1 MGDGA
6 DHFFIGRVQHIDG
19 LATARGA
26 PFAIHVQMDIG
37 IGHAGFLRLSLLDG
51 GRLIGLGA
59 RDQMDGAGSGARKAQ
74 SITFSGGTPMR
85 LSRRTLFAASTL
97 LAAPASLRAQPAFPN
112 RPITVVV
119 PNPPGGG
126 TDFAARLFQEAMSQ
140 GLGQPVVVENRP
152 GANGNLAINAVARA
166 APDGHTIL
174 LQYNGY
180 HAGNPAMMKNLTW
193 DPIKDLALV
202 GMATMAPHAII
213 VAPSVPA
220 NNLQEFIAHA
230 RANPGKLNY
239 ASSGNGSIQHVGG
252 VLFSR
257 AIGAEMVHVPYR
269 GAAPALQDVA
279 GGRVEL
285 FITTPSS
292 AIALVQGGRVK
303 ALAIAS
309 AQRAA
314 GLPDVPTTAQ
324 AGLPGFTLDA
334 WFGFAVPAATPRP
347 IQERLNAVINAAA
360 EQASVRERAQAG
372 GAATK
377 AMTLAELDALARRE
391 VEELGAV
398 IRTAGITID

>member
-1 MGDGA
+1 
-6 DHFFIGRVQHIDG
+6 
-19 LATARGA
+19 
-26 PFAIHVQMDIG
+26 
-37 IGHAGFLRLSLLDG
+37 
-51 GRLIGLGA
+51 
-59 RDQMDGAGSGARKAQ
+59 
-74 SITFSGGTPMR
+74 MR

-97 LAAPASLRAQPAFPN
+97 LAAPPSLRAQPAFPN

-213 VAPSVPA
+213 VATGVPA

-372 GAATK
+372 GAATN

>member
-1 MGDGA
+1 
-6 DHFFIGRVQHIDG
+6 
-19 LATARGA
+19 
-26 PFAIHVQMDIG
+26 
-37 IGHAGFLRLSLLDG
+37 
-51 GRLIGLGA
+51 
-59 RDQMDGAGSGARKAQ
+59 
-74 SITFSGGTPMR
+74 MR
-85 LSRRTLFAASTL
+85 LTRRTLFAASTL

-152 GANGNLAINAVARA
+152 GANGNLAINAVARS

-213 VAPSVPA
+213 VGPNVPA

-314 GLPDVPTTAQ
+314 GLPDVPTTAE

-334 WFGFAVPAATPRP
+334 WFGFAVPAATPKP
-347 IQERLNAVINAAA
+347 IQERLNAVISAASQ
-360 EQASVRERAQAG
+360 QAGIRERAQAG
-372 GAATK
+372 GATTR
-377 AMTLAELDALARRE
+377 AMTLTELDTLARRE

-398 IRTAGITID
+398 IRAAGITLD

>member
-1 MGDGA
+1 
-6 DHFFIGRVQHIDG
+6 
-19 LATARGA
+19 
-26 PFAIHVQMDIG
+26 
-37 IGHAGFLRLSLLDG
+37 
-51 GRLIGLGA
+51 
-59 RDQMDGAGSGARKAQ
+59 
-74 SITFSGGTPMR
+74 MR
-85 LSRRTLFAASTL
+85 LSRRTLFASGAL

-152 GANGNLAINAVARA
+152 GANGNLAISAVARS

-213 VAPSVPA
+213 VGPNVPA

-314 GLPDVPTTAQ
+314 GLP
-324 AGLPGFTLDA
+324 GFTLDA
-334 WFGFAVPAATPRP
+334 WFGFAVPTATPKP

-372 GAATK
+372 GATTK
-377 AMTLAELDALARRE
+377 AMTLGELDALARRE

-398 IRTAGITID
+398 IRGAGITLE

>member
-1 MGDGA
+1 
-6 DHFFIGRVQHIDG
+6 
-19 LATARGA
+19 
-26 PFAIHVQMDIG
+26 
-37 IGHAGFLRLSLLDG
+37 
-51 GRLIGLGA
+51 
-59 RDQMDGAGSGARKAQ
+59 
-74 SITFSGGTPMR
+74 MR
-85 LSRRTLFAASTL
+85 LSRRTILASGAL
-97 LAAPASLRAQPAFPN
+97 LAAPASLRAQPAFPS

-213 VAPSVPA
+213 VGPGVPA

-314 GLPDVPTTAQ
+314 GLPDVPTTAE

-372 GAATK
+372 GATTK

-398 IRTAGITID
+398 IRAAGITID